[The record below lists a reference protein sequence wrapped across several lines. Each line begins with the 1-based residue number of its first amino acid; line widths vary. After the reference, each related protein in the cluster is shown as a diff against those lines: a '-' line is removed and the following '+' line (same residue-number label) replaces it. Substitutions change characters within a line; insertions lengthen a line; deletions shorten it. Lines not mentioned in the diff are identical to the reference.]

1 MQHHNYLQ
9 QHDINVHD
17 EFSEWKPG
25 KVIAYGR
32 AMQGEKTKQAWL
44 GKGGVAYQKKAW
56 SIIDRLI

>member
-25 KVIAYGR
+25 KVIAYER
-32 AMQGEKTKQAWL
+32 AMQGKKQSRRGLAKGAWHIKRRR
-44 GKGGVAYQKKAW
+44 GQ
-56 SIIDRLI
+56 